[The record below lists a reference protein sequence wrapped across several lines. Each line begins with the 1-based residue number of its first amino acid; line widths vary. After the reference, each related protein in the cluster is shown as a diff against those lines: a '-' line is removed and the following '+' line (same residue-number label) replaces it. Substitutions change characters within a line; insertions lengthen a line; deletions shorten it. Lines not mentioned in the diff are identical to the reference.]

1 MTTVHLGSGVR
12 KTQIVQTA
20 RRIVADQGMASLTI
34 NGLAAAVGV
43 SEGAIYRHFKSKDDI
58 LLALVSEIES
68 NLVRIISDSARSEES
83 SLDHLR
89 RLLKR
94 HFSSLERRNAVSF
107 VVIAEAMCFA
117 DDRVKQAA
125 RQMVERYL
133 ETIAAILKE
142 GAAKGEVDPGVDV
155 KAAAIMFF
163 GMVQASV
170 TLWAFSNRAHPLSQH
185 SAALW
190 GMLKEGITRQDRGAP
205 PKPVRARKT
214 PRPRPVDGS

>member
-170 TLWAFSNRAHPLSQH
+170 TLWSFSNRAHPLSQH

-190 GMLKEGITRQDRGAP
+190 GMLKEGVIRQDRGAP
-205 PKPVRARKT
+205 PQPVRGRKT
-214 PRPRPVDGS
+214 RRTRPGDGS

>member
-12 KTQIVQTA
+12 RAQIVQTA
-20 RRIVADQGMASLTI
+20 RRIVADEGMASLTI

-58 LLALVSEIES
+58 LLALVREIES
-68 NLVRIISDSARSEES
+68 NLLRIISDSARPEES

-142 GAAKGEVDPGVDV
+142 GAAKGEVGPGVDV

-170 TLWAFSNRAHPLSQH
+170 TLWTFSNRAHPLSQH

-190 GMLKEGITRQDRGAP
+190 GMLKEGVTCQDGGGP
-205 PKPVRARKT
+205 PEPVRRRKT
-214 PRPRPVDGS
+214 RRTRPDEGS

>member
-12 KTQIVQTA
+12 RAQIVQTA
-20 RRIVADQGMASLTI
+20 RKIVADHGMASLTI
-34 NGLAAAVGV
+34 NGLAAEVGV

-58 LLALVSEIES
+58 ILALVSEVES
-68 NLVRIISDSARSEES
+68 GLLRVISDSARPEES

-125 RQMVERYL
+125 RRMVGRYL

-142 GAAKGEVDPGVDV
+142 GVAKGELNPGVDA
-155 KAAAIMFF
+155 KAAALMFF

-170 TLWAFSNRAHPLSQH
+170 TLWSFSNRAHPLSQH
-185 SAALW
+185 GAALW
-190 GMLKEGITRQDRGAP
+190 GMLKEGIIHQDGARP
-205 PKPVRARKT
+205 ARPAGGRKT
-214 PRPRPVDGS
+214 PRKPPGQDA